1 MTRLAFLIGF
11 SYLTALFFSSYLP
24 ASTLLYAA
32 GGAVFVFLICLL
44 IPSIRKEKIFFVC
57 ILTCFAA
64 ILVNFHTYYFS
75 ILPTLKFQ
83 NTDATITAKIV
94 DLPYKKENNYNY
106 IMQVEE
112 VNGEKV
118 KNFKTKVS
126 SSEPLEAD
134 VYDTFTGKVH
144 FYLPKSTRSFDYEKY
159 YRSKNIYLCCY
170 AYNYLPYDVK
180 FSSNEFNI
188 NKEILLLRAKLISCI
203 RSTFPEKLANVMNGF
218 LLGEKHNFPDD
229 IKNNFDRIGV
239 YHLISTSGIHVCIL
253 NSFLLKIL
261 RKMKLGNKISVLI
274 SCAAILF
281 FMTLTCFTPS
291 VMRAGIMMIIY
302 NLGTIFFRK
311 SDSLNSLGVAIIAII
326 LPNPNVALGINI
338 WLSVLA
344 SMGIIL
350 NQKKIKK
357 LICAKLNVSLQ
368 NKFCKYLIENI
379 SVSISV
385 SLFTLPV
392 IIWFFKKTSLI
403 FIFSNLIM
411 IPLSSLLLNSLMIFQ
426 PLSCFGAPK
435 VIVKSIAFICEF
447 FAQIIVYVSE
457 ILAKIPFALISL
469 DYGYVNLCVALS
481 LVLIAVSI
489 LFTNYKKMLKLALI
503 LSLMLHVTGAVSY
516 AFFNF
521 SLTRISVLNCSKG
534 LAIVI
539 SKGLQKALILYQNNK
554 FQTAELNRELL
565 KFEGFNLDYLL
576 LGSCPT
582 SQQDYTE
589 KLISNFNPKLILAE
603 KSVILKG
610 NSKITYFENKSS
622 TALWGNINIETFKSG
637 EKNFAF
643 IETEKV
649 KILLCPEGGDA
660 SKLAKKH
667 QTCDFLIAAALPIN
681 YEKIKT
687 KNIIISS
694 SKQDSD
700 ILIQKLLNTN
710 IKLFSS
716 AYNENIYID
725 LDKESY
731 KIKEFC

>member
-1 MTRLAFLIGF
+1 MTRLPFLIGF
-11 SYLTALFFSSYLP
+11 SYLISLFFSSYLP
-24 ASTLLYAA
+24 TGTLLYCA
-32 GGAVFVFLICLL
+32 GGMAFIFLICLI
-44 IPSIRKEKIFFVC
+44 IPPIRKEKIFLVC
-57 ILTCFAA
+57 ILTCFTA
-64 ILVNFHTYYFS
+64 ILVNFYTYYSS
-75 ILPTLKFQ
+75 ILPTLQFQ
-83 NTDATITAKIV
+83 NTDVTITAKIV
-94 DLPYKKENNYNY
+94 DLPYKKGNSYNY

-112 VNGEKV
+112 INSKKI

-134 VYDTFTGKVH
+134 VYDTFTGQVH
-144 FYLPKSTRSFDYEKY
+144 FYLPKSTRTFDYEKH

-170 AYNYLPYDVK
+170 AYNHLPYDVK
-180 FSSNEFNI
+180 LSSNEFNI
-188 NKEILLLRAKLISCI
+188 NKEILLLRSKLISCT

-239 YHLISTSGIHVCIL
+239 YHLISTSGIHICIL

-274 SCAAILF
+274 SCAAIFF
-281 FMTLTCFTPS
+281 FMALTCFTPS

-311 SDSLNSLGVAIIAII
+311 SDSLNSLGIAIMAII
-326 LPNPNVALGINI
+326 LPNPNAALGINI

-350 NQKKIKK
+350 NQKKIKEI
-357 LICAKLNVSLQ
+357 ICAKLSNTLQ
-368 NKFCKYLIENI
+368 NRFCRYLIENI
-379 SVSISV
+379 SLSISV

-403 FIFSNLIM
+403 FIISNLIM

-426 PLSCFGAPK
+426 PLSCLGMPK
-435 VIVKSIAFICEF
+435 IIVKPIAFICESS
-447 FAQIIVYVSE
+447 AQIIVQISG

-469 DYGYVNLCVALS
+469 DYGYVNLCIAFS
-481 LVLIAVSI
+481 LILIAISI
-489 LFTNYKKMLKLALI
+489 LFTNYKKMLKLALL
-503 LSLMLHVTGAVSY
+503 LSLMIHVIGAVSY
-516 AFFNF
+516 AIFNF
-521 SLTRISVLNCSKG
+521 GITRIGVLNCSKG
-534 LAIVI
+534 LVI
-539 SKGLQKALILYQNNK
+539 TISNGMKKALILYESDK
-554 FQTAELNRELL
+554 FQTTELNHELL
-565 KFEGFNLDYLL
+565 KFEGFNFDYLL
-576 LGSCPT
+576 LGSCPA

-589 KLISNFNPKLILAE
+589 KLISDFNPKLILAE
-603 KSVILKG
+603 KSVCLKE
-610 NSKITYFENKSS
+610 NPKITYFEDKSS
-622 TALWGNINIETFKSG
+622 TTLWGNINIETFKSG

-649 KILLCPEGGDA
+649 KILLCPEGGNA
-660 SKLAKKH
+660 LKLAKKY

-700 ILIQKLLNTN
+700 ILIKKLVNTN

-716 AYNENIYID
+716 AYNEDIYID

>member
-1 MTRLAFLIGF
+1 M
-11 SYLTALFFSSYLP
+11 
-24 ASTLLYAA
+24 LLYAA
-32 GGAVFVFLICLL
+32 GGTIFVFIICLFT
-44 IPSIRKEKIFFVC
+44 PPIRKEKIFFVC
-57 ILTCFAA
+57 ILTCFTA
-64 ILVNFHTYYFS
+64 ILVNFHTYYSS
-75 ILPTLKFQ
+75 ILPTLNFK
-83 NTDATITAKIV
+83 NKDATITAKII
-94 DLPYKKENNYNY
+94 DLPYKKDNSYNY

-112 VNGEKV
+112 INGEKI

-144 FYLPKSTRSFDYEKY
+144 FYLPKSTRTFDYEKY

-180 FSSNEFNI
+180 FSSNEFNL
-188 NKEILLLRAKLISCI
+188 NKEILLLRAKLISCT

-218 LLGEKHNFPDD
+218 LLGEKHNFPED

-239 YHLISTSGIHVCIL
+239 YHLISTSGIHICIL

-261 RKMKLGNKISVLI
+261 RKIKLGNKISVLI
-274 SCAAILF
+274 SCAAIFF
-281 FMTLTCFTPS
+281 FMALTCFTPS

-311 SDSLNSLGVAIIAII
+311 SDSLNSLGVAIMAII
-326 LPNPNVALGINI
+326 LPNPNAALGINI

-350 NQKKIKK
+350 SQKTIKEM
-357 LICAKLNVSLQ
+357 ICAKISNISE
-368 NKFCKYLIENI
+368 NEFCRYLTENI

-392 IIWFFKKTSLI
+392 IIWFFRKASLL
-403 FIFSNLIM
+403 FILSNLVM

-435 VIVKSIAFICEF
+435 IILEPIAFICESS
-447 FAQIIVYVSE
+447 AQIIVQISG

-469 DYGYVNLCVALS
+469 DYGYVNLCISFS

-503 LSLMLHVTGAVSY
+503 LSFMLSITGAVSY

-521 SLTRISVLNCSKG
+521 NVTRISVLNCSKG
-534 LAIVI
+534 LAIII
-539 SKGLQKALILYQNNK
+539 SKGPQKALILYESDK
-554 FQTAELNRELL
+554 FQTAELNLELL
-565 KFEGFNLDYLL
+565 KFEGFNFDFLL
-576 LGSCPT
+576 LGSCPA
-582 SQQDYTE
+582 SQQDHTE
-589 KLISNFNPKLILAE
+589 KLISDYNPKLILAE
-603 KSVILKG
+603 KSVNLKE
-610 NSKITYFENKSS
+610 NSKITYFEDKSS
-622 TALWGNINIETFKSG
+622 TKLWGNINIETFKSN

-643 IETEKV
+643 IETEKT

-660 SKLAKKH
+660 SKLAKKY
-667 QTCDFLIAAALPIN
+667 QNCDFLIAAALPIN
-681 YEKIKT
+681 YKKIKT
-687 KNIIISS
+687 TNIITSS

-700 ILIQKLLNTN
+700 ILIKKLLNTN
-710 IKLFSS
+710 LKLFSS
-716 AYNENIYID
+716 AYNGNIYID
-725 LDKESY
+725 LYKESY

>member
-1 MTRLAFLIGF
+1 MVRLPFLIGF
-11 SYLTALFFSSYLP
+11 SYLVALFFSSYLP
-24 ASTLLYAA
+24 ANMLLYAA
-32 GGAVFVFLICLL
+32 GGVIFVFIICLFT
-44 IPSIRKEKIFFVC
+44 PPIRKEKIFFVC
-57 ILTCFAA
+57 LLTCFTA
-64 ILVNFHTYYFS
+64 ILTNFHIYYSS
-75 ILPTLKFQ
+75 ILPILKFQ
-83 NTDATITAKIV
+83 NKDATITAKIV
-94 DLPYKKENNYNY
+94 DLPYKKENRYNY

-112 VNGEKV
+112 INGEKV

-134 VYDTFTGKVH
+134 VYDTFIGKVH
-144 FYLPKSTRSFDYEKY
+144 FYLPKNTRAFDYEKY
-159 YRSKNIYLCCY
+159 YRSKNIYLCGY
-170 AYNYLPYDVK
+170 AYNFLPYDVK

-188 NKEILLLRAKLISCI
+188 NKEILLLRAKLITCT

-218 LLGEKHNFPDD
+218 LLGEKHNFPNDV
-229 IKNNFDRIGV
+229 KNNFDRIGV
-239 YHLISTSGIHVCIL
+239 YHLISTSGIHICIL

-261 RKMKLGNKISVLI
+261 RKMKLRNKISVLI
-274 SCAAILF
+274 SCVAILF
-281 FMTLTCFTPS
+281 FMALTCFTPS

-311 SDSLNSLGVAIIAII
+311 SDSLNSLGIAIMAII
-326 LPNPNVALGINI
+326 LPNPNAALGINI

-350 NQKKIKK
+350 NQKKIKEI
-357 LICAKLNVSLQ
+357 ICAKLSNVSQ
-368 NKFCKYLIENI
+368 IEFCRYLIENI
-379 SVSISV
+379 SVSLSV
-385 SLFTLPV
+385 SVFTLPV
-392 IIWFFKKTSLI
+392 SIWFFKKTSLI
-403 FIFSNLIM
+403 FILSNLIM
-411 IPLSSLLLNSLMIFQ
+411 IPLSTALLNSLMIFQ

-435 VIVKSIAFICEF
+435 IIVKSVAFICES
-447 FAQIIVYVSE
+447 FAQTIVHISG

-469 DYGYVNLCVALS
+469 DYGYVNLCIAFS
-481 LVLIAVSI
+481 LILIALSI
-489 LFTNYKKMLKLALI
+489 LFINYKKMLKLALV
-503 LSLMLHVTGAVSY
+503 LSLMLNFTGAVSY

-521 SLTRISVLNCSKG
+521 NITRISVLNCSKG
-534 LAIVI
+534 LAVVI
-539 SKGLQKALILYQNNK
+539 SKGLQKALILYEIDK
-554 FQTAELNRELL
+554 FQTTELNRELL
-565 KFEGFNLDYLL
+565 KFEGFNFDYLL

-603 KSVILKG
+603 KSVNLKE
-610 NSKITYFENKSS
+610 NSKITYFEGKSS
-622 TALWGNINIETFKSG
+622 TELWGNINIETFKCG
-637 EKNFAF
+637 EKNFAVVKNEN
-643 IETEKV
+643 I

-660 SKLAKKH
+660 SKLATKY
-667 QTCDFLIAAALPIN
+667 QSCDFLIAAALPIN

-725 LDKESY
+725 LDKKSY